1 MSRCD
6 ALAGPG
12 APTYSCGASVRPGA
26 KNSRRNTDSSPTM
39 AASPALLILLLND
52 AMGPLRD
59 SESDHVFLA
68 IFFFNFHLPFTK
80 AAQTAEFFMKQI
92 ISLYTR

>member
-68 IFFFNFHLPFTK
+68 IFFFTSIFPSLKQPKLLNF
-80 AAQTAEFFMKQI
+80 
-92 ISLYTR
+92 S

>member
-1 MSRCD
+1 MS
-6 ALAGPG
+6 
-12 APTYSCGASVRPGA
+12 
-26 KNSRRNTDSSPTM
+26 
-39 AASPALLILLLND
+39 ASPALLILLLND

-68 IFFFNFHLPFTK
+68 IFFFYFHLAFTK